1 MNEQEKIKDEET
13 KLSVGGAAEAVA
25 DDAATGQ
32 SLSEIIREQVKEEDA
47 PVSKNDLSLRKIIGG
62 DVLMATAVRKQIW
75 LLLLV
80 AFFLIVYIAEGYSYK
95 KYILEIDK
103 LTKTLEDAKYKAL
116 SSKSDLTEKTRESKV
131 LDMLRINNDT
141 LLHPS
146 TLPPFIIEV
155 PE

>member
-1 MNEQEKIKDEET
+1 MSEQEKMKDEEV
-13 KLSVGGAAEAVA
+13 KLSVDGTAEAVA
-25 DDAATGQ
+25 DDTAAGQ
-32 SLSEIIREQVKEEDA
+32 SLSEIIREQVKEEDS
-47 PVSKNDLSLRKIIGG
+47 PITKNNLSLKKILGG
-62 DVLMATAVRKQIW
+62 DILMAAAVRKQIW

-80 AFFLIVYIAEGYSYK
+80 AAFLIAYIAEGYSYK

-146 TLPPFIIEV
+146 TFPPFIIEV

>member
-1 MNEQEKIKDEET
+1 MSEQEKMKDEEV
-13 KLSVGGAAEAVA
+13 KLSADGTAEAVA
-25 DDAATGQ
+25 DDTAAGQ
-32 SLSEIIREQVKEEDA
+32 SLSEIIREQVKEEDS
-47 PVSKNDLSLRKIIGG
+47 PITKNNLSLKKILGG
-62 DVLMATAVRKQIW
+62 DILMAAAVRKQIW

-80 AFFLIVYIAEGYSYK
+80 AAFLIAYIAEGYSYK

-146 TLPPFIIEV
+146 TFPPFIIEV

>member
-1 MNEQEKIKDEET
+1 MSEQEKIKDEEG
-13 KLSVGGAAEAVA
+13 KLSVDGTAKAVA
-25 DDAATGQ
+25 DDTAAGQ
-32 SLSEIIREQVKEEDA
+32 SLSEIIREQVKEEDS
-47 PVSKNDLSLRKIIGG
+47 PITKNNLSLKKILGG
-62 DVLMATAVRKQIW
+62 DILMAAAVRKQIW

-80 AFFLIVYIAEGYSYK
+80 AAFLIAYIAEGYSYK

-146 TLPPFIIEV
+146 TFPPFIIEV

>member
-1 MNEQEKIKDEET
+1 MSEQEKMKDEEV
-13 KLSVGGAAEAVA
+13 KLSADGTAEAVA
-25 DDAATGQ
+25 DDTAVGQ
-32 SLSEIIREQVKEEDA
+32 SLSEIIREQVKEEDS
-47 PVSKNDLSLRKIIGG
+47 PITKNNLSLKKILGG
-62 DVLMATAVRKQIW
+62 DILMAAAVRKQIW

-80 AFFLIVYIAEGYSYK
+80 AAFLIAYIAEGYSYK

-146 TLPPFIIEV
+146 TFPPFIIEV

>member
-1 MNEQEKIKDEET
+1 MKDEEV
-13 KLSVGGAAEAVA
+13 KLSVDGTAEAVA
-25 DDAATGQ
+25 DDTAAGQ
-32 SLSEIIREQVKEEDA
+32 SLSEIIREQVKEEDT
-47 PVSKNDLSLRKIIGG
+47 PITKNNLSLKKILGG
-62 DVLMATAVRKQIW
+62 DILMAAAVRKQIW

-80 AFFLIVYIAEGYSYK
+80 AAFLIAYIAEGYSYK

-146 TLPPFIIEV
+146 TFPPFIIEV

>member
-1 MNEQEKIKDEET
+1 MKDEEV
-13 KLSVGGAAEAVA
+13 KLSVDGTAEAVA
-25 DDAATGQ
+25 DDTAAGQ
-32 SLSEIIREQVKEEDA
+32 SLSEIIREQVKEEDS
-47 PVSKNDLSLRKIIGG
+47 PITKNNLSLKKILGG
-62 DVLMATAVRKQIW
+62 DILMAAAVRKQIW

-80 AFFLIVYIAEGYSYK
+80 AAFLIAYIAEGYSYK

-146 TLPPFIIEV
+146 TFPPFIIEV

>member
-1 MNEQEKIKDEET
+1 MKDEGV
-13 KLSVGGAAEAVA
+13 KLSADGTAEAVA
-25 DDAATGQ
+25 DDTAVGQ
-32 SLSEIIREQVKEEDA
+32 SLSEIIREQVKEEDS
-47 PVSKNDLSLRKIIGG
+47 PITKNNLSLKKILGG
-62 DVLMATAVRKQIW
+62 DILMAAAVRKQIW

-80 AFFLIVYIAEGYSYK
+80 AAFLIAYIAEGYSYK

-146 TLPPFIIEV
+146 TFPPFIIEV

>member
-13 KLSVGGAAEAVA
+13 KLSVDGAAEAVA